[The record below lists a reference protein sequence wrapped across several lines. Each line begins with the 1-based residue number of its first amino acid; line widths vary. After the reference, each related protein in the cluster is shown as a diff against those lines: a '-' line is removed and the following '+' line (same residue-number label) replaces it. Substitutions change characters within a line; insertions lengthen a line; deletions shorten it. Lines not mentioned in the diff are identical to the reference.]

1 MVVVGSSNSVFK
13 YDLIACHAY
22 TLMNT
27 ATLSDGTKLVK
38 LRNPWGTEKY
48 TGPYSDSQLTAA
60 QIKEL
65 GHVVKDDGV
74 FWMDMNT
81 FFEVMMSSSFAMY

>member
-1 MVVVGSSNSVFK
+1 MMVVGNNLAVYGLPGN
-13 YDLIACHAY
+13 HAY
-22 TLMNT
+22 SLMNT